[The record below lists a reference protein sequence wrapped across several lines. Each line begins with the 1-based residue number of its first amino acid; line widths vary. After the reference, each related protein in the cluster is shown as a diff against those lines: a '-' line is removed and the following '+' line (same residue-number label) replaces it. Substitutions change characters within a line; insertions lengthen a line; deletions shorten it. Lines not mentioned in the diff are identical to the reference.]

1 MEKITFLLKIPTE
14 FSKSLYLKISLRCF
28 GDFPFPEI
36 EVFSSK
42 VIVDIVV
49 LTSYVAR
56 DGVFWEVTNQ
66 PRLIEYKSFTADER
80 KHPHFDKKIDVNI
93 RITHMEH
100 LTTVLCID
108 IVAINSFVA
117 RETGS

>member
-56 DGVFWEVTNQ
+56 DGVFWEVTN
-66 PRLIEYKSFTADER
+66 LLET
-80 KHPHFDKKIDVNI
+80 DKLDHENSNNGSDCNI
-93 RITHMEH
+93 IP
-100 LTTVLCID
+100 CINNYD
-108 IVAINSFVA
+108 G
-117 RETGS
+117 EC